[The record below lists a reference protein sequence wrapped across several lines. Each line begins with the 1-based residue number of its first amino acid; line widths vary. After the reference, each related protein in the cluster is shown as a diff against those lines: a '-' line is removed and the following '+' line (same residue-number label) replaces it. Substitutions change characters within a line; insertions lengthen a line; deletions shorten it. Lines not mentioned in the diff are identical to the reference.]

1 MISPETYKHLKESKR
16 IKILIMFISVLLII
30 LMFPKGETLDSEVN
44 VGSVWIKEDL
54 IASIPFEIL
63 KDSKIYQA
71 EKNIAVN
78 KVLPVY
84 ILNNNTKSRVQDTTK
99 YAFKFLAATIDNEL
113 NNGVLP
119 VLGKLEIKNNDYEVL
134 RNLRKNDKNI
144 AARGAKG
151 LNALFLLFQN
161 LIDDVYERGVID
173 TELRKINFND
183 ISLREGKFETII
195 KKNSFYDKYSLNNFV
210 KLYIKN
216 NFSNNINVIEAATNY
231 ISNFIVPNI
240 VFSEKETNIAKNI
253 AEDKVSKNIGI
264 VNEKERI
271 VAKHERITPEIKQ
284 KIDSYKIAKANELGF
299 GGLVIQGIGKFLHV
313 VIILTVFGIYIY
325 LFRKKI
331 FWDNSKILLIMLFIV
346 FISFIAFLFMQ
357 IDTVAPIEYL
367 IFIPVVS
374 MLLTIM
380 FDSRV
385 GFYGTIVVALICGG
399 LRGNDYIFSVMHIV
413 AGALSAYTVR
423 DIKNRSQIY
432 KSFYFI
438 LGAYLTGIIAFGFER
453 FDSFDTILLN
463 SLFAASNAIISP
475 SLTFGLI
482 IFIEK
487 AFKITTDL
495 TLFELTD
502 FNNPLLRELAQ
513 QAPGTFTHSITMGN
527 MVESA
532 ADLIGGRPTLARV
545 GAYYH
550 DIGKYLEPE
559 NFVENQLN
567 NINVHENLEPLKSV
581 ELIKN
586 HVIKGI
592 ELAKKNG
599 LPDEIVDFI
608 PMHHGTMV
616 ISYFYE
622 KAKQYYPEGTIN
634 IEDYRYSGPKPNTKE
649 TALLMLADACESAA
663 RAMSEPDPVKME
675 NMVNNII
682 EQRIEDGQ
690 LDNSPLTF
698 KEIKIIKDSFVSI
711 LLSQHHKRIRYPK
724 QDELENNPKSE
735 N

>member
-16 IKILIMFISVLLII
+16 IKILIMLISVLLII

-413 AGALSAYTVR
+413 AGALAAYTVR

-513 QAPGTFTHSITMGN
+513 QAPGTFTHSITMGS

-581 ELIKN
+581 DLIKN
-586 HVIKGI
+586 HVIKGV

-622 KAKQYYPEGTIN
+622 KAKQYYPEGTVN

>member
-16 IKILIMFISVLLII
+16 IKILIMLISVLLII

-567 NINVHENLEPLKSV
+567 NINVHEDRKSV
-581 ELIKN
+581 
-586 HVIKGI
+586 V
-592 ELAKKNG
+592 
-599 LPDEIVDFI
+599 
-608 PMHHGTMV
+608 
-616 ISYFYE
+616 
-622 KAKQYYPEGTIN
+622 
-634 IEDYRYSGPKPNTKE
+634 
-649 TALLMLADACESAA
+649 
-663 RAMSEPDPVKME
+663 
-675 NMVNNII
+675 
-682 EQRIEDGQ
+682 
-690 LDNSPLTF
+690 
-698 KEIKIIKDSFVSI
+698 
-711 LLSQHHKRIRYPK
+711 
-724 QDELENNPKSE
+724 
-735 N
+735 

>member
-16 IKILIMFISVLLII
+16 IKILIMLISVLLII

>member
-16 IKILIMFISVLLII
+16 IKILIMLISVLLII

-331 FWDNSKILLIMLFIV
+331 FWDNSKILLIMLFVV

-374 MLLTIM
+374 MLLTII

-463 SLFAASNAIISP
+463 SIFAASNAIISP
-475 SLTFGLI
+475 SLTF
-482 IFIEK
+482 
-487 AFKITTDL
+487 
-495 TLFELTD
+495 
-502 FNNPLLRELAQ
+502 
-513 QAPGTFTHSITMGN
+513 
-527 MVESA
+527 
-532 ADLIGGRPTLARV
+532 
-545 GAYYH
+545 
-550 DIGKYLEPE
+550 
-559 NFVENQLN
+559 
-567 NINVHENLEPLKSV
+567 
-581 ELIKN
+581 
-586 HVIKGI
+586 
-592 ELAKKNG
+592 
-599 LPDEIVDFI
+599 
-608 PMHHGTMV
+608 
-616 ISYFYE
+616 
-622 KAKQYYPEGTIN
+622 
-634 IEDYRYSGPKPNTKE
+634 
-649 TALLMLADACESAA
+649 
-663 RAMSEPDPVKME
+663 
-675 NMVNNII
+675 
-682 EQRIEDGQ
+682 
-690 LDNSPLTF
+690 
-698 KEIKIIKDSFVSI
+698 
-711 LLSQHHKRIRYPK
+711 
-724 QDELENNPKSE
+724 
-735 N
+735 

>member
-1 MISPETYKHLKESKR
+1 
-16 IKILIMFISVLLII
+16 
-30 LMFPKGETLDSEVN
+30 
-44 VGSVWIKEDL
+44 
-54 IASIPFEIL
+54 
-63 KDSKIYQA
+63 
-71 EKNIAVN
+71 
-78 KVLPVY
+78 
-84 ILNNNTKSRVQDTTK
+84 
-99 YAFKFLAATIDNEL
+99 
-113 NNGVLP
+113 
-119 VLGKLEIKNNDYEVL
+119 
-134 RNLRKNDKNI
+134 
-144 AARGAKG
+144 
-151 LNALFLLFQN
+151 
-161 LIDDVYERGVID
+161 
-173 TELRKINFND
+173 
-183 ISLREGKFETII
+183 
-195 KKNSFYDKYSLNNFV
+195 
-210 KLYIKN
+210 
-216 NFSNNINVIEAATNY
+216 
-231 ISNFIVPNI
+231 
-240 VFSEKETNIAKNI
+240 
-253 AEDKVSKNIGI
+253 
-264 VNEKERI
+264 
-271 VAKHERITPEIKQ
+271 
-284 KIDSYKIAKANELGF
+284 
-299 GGLVIQGIGKFLHV
+299 
-313 VIILTVFGIYIY
+313 
-325 LFRKKI
+325 
-331 FWDNSKILLIMLFIV
+331 MLFIV

-581 ELIKN
+581 DLIKN

>member
-16 IKILIMFISVLLII
+16 IKILIMLISVLLII

-374 MLLTIM
+374 MLLTII

>member
-1 MISPETYKHLKESKR
+1 MISPDTYKRLKESKR
-16 IKILIMFISVLLII
+16 IKILIMVISVLLIV

-63 KDSKIYQA
+63 KDPKVYEA
-71 EKNIAVN
+71 EKNKALKN
-78 KVLPVY
+78 VLPVY
-84 ILNNNTKSRVQDTTK
+84 IINHSVKEKVKDTTK
-99 YAFKFLAATIDNEL
+99 YAFKFLAATIDNDL

-119 VLGKLEIKNNDYEVL
+119 ILGKLEIKDKDYEIL
-134 RNLRKNDKNI
+134 RNLRKIDKNLSL
-144 AARGAKG
+144 RNSKG
-151 LNALFLLFQN
+151 LNSLFSLYQT
-161 LIDDVYERGVID
+161 LIDEIYEKGVID
-173 TELRKINFND
+173 TELGKIESD
-183 ISLREGKFETII
+183 EISLRDGKFEYTV
-195 KKNSFYDKYSLNNFV
+195 KKNGFYDKNSLKNFI

-216 NFSNNINVIEAATNY
+216 KFSNNLNIIDASTNY
-231 ISNFIVPNI
+231 IFNFIVPNI
-240 VFSEKETNIAKNI
+240 LYSEKETETAKAI
-253 AEDKVSKNIGI
+253 SVHKISRNIGL

-284 KIDSYKIAKANELGF
+284 KIDSYKIAKANELGW
-299 GGLVIQGIGKFLHV
+299 GGVIIQGVGKFLHV
-313 VIILTVFGIYIY
+313 VIILTIFALYIY

-331 FWDNSKILLIMLFIV
+331 FWDNSKILLIMFFIV
-346 FISFIAFLFMQ
+346 FICFITFLLMQ
-357 IDTVAPIEYL
+357 IETSAPIEYL
-367 IFIPVVS
+367 IFIPVLS
-374 MLLTIM
+374 MLLTII

-385 GFYGTIVVALICGG
+385 GFYGTIVVSLICGG
-399 LRGNDYIFSVMHIV
+399 LRGNDYIFSVMHLV

-423 DIKNRSQIY
+423 DIKTRTQIY

-438 LGAYLTGIIAFGFER
+438 LAGYLTGIIAFGFER
-453 FDSFDTILLN
+453 FDSYDVILLN
-463 SLFAASNAIISP
+463 SAFALSNAIISP

-487 AFKITTDL
+487 TFKITTDL

-502 FNNPLLRELAQ
+502 FNNPLLKDLAQ
-513 QAPGTFTHSITMGN
+513 KAPGTFTHSITMGS
-527 MVESA
+527 MVEKA
-532 ADLIGGRPTLARV
+532 AGLIGGNPTLARV

-550 DIGKYLEPE
+550 DIGKTLDPE

-567 NINVHENLEPLKSV
+567 NTNIHENLEPLKSA

-586 HVIKGI
+586 HVVKGI
-592 ELAKKNG
+592 ELAKKHE
-599 LPDEIVDFI
+599 LPDEIVNFI

-622 KAKQYYPEGTIN
+622 KAKQYYPEGTVN
-634 IEDYRYSGPKPNTKE
+634 IDDYRYYGPKPNTKE

-663 RAMSEPDPVKME
+663 RAMIEPDPIKME
-675 NMVNNII
+675 NMVNNLID
-682 EQRIEDGQ
+682 QRIDDGQ
-690 LDNSPLTF
+690 LEESPLTL
-698 KEIKIIKDSFVSI
+698 KEIKIIKESFVNI

-724 QDELENNPKSE
+724 QDELENNSKSD